1 MASATRLD
9 RTAARV
15 TPSRIRYED
24 SDALEYG
31 NGPDALLERKFEE
44 TNSGSDEN
52 AYDNYARVTL
62 MDRTADTT
70 TFAHE
75 ETRNAINRPSAAL
88 QLRYYGHR
96 GCEDVERPEL
106 FLGMHGPE
114 QHDPRG
120 INVDP
125 DMRKFVAQN
134 EARNR
139 FVRFTP
145 DDSAFVTGGGRSQGQ
160 LMADQQTLQR
170 WTRDRLKVFE
180 RQMDGRREGM
190 RRTQAQTQ
198 SVIGKT
204 VTVQAY
210 GDLIADYALNPQR
223 RANLICRQAIRNS
236 RAWRDGTADQDF
248 EIARYTQIC
257 RRAGGKQTFRR
268 VLEARGADDTVWD
281 DADSTIPFKTMGI
294 LMANL
299 IAARK
304 GRSDVIAASDRD
316 YGDAV
321 DVQIRKTAPLTRDLE
336 AIMYAVA
343 TGAAFGAS
351 DETSRG
357 KTPGQQQAAHLARVA
372 DASSHMT
379 PAHHVLNAEIIYKSL
394 RQGGD
399 LSKIQQQV
407 VGDGKATETTE
418 DVVTAAKSV
427 RRRLATGAKLS
438 TAQDTDRNDAV
449 TTVMS
454 YKSLKPSKTAPVM
467 RTDSDATK
475 TESDAGQARRTPGGN
490 YRTTNAADVQHGM
503 MFLDNTAKER
513 RVGPMGTKYTFSKM
527 DRDGDDM
534 TLSELS

>member
-1 MASATRLD
+1 MSSATRID
-9 RTAARV
+9 RTAARL
-15 TPSRIRYED
+15 TPTRIRYED

-31 NGPDALLERKFEE
+31 NGPIDMLERKFEE

-52 AYDNYARVTL
+52 SYDDYARGEI
-62 MDRTADTT
+62 MDRTADKT

-106 FLGMHGPE
+106 FLGMIGPE

-125 DMRKFVAQN
+125 DMRKYVAQN

-139 FVRFTP
+139 FVRFTAEN
-145 DDSAFVTGGGRSQGQ
+145 SNNITGGGRSQGQ

-190 RRTQAQTQ
+190 RRTTAQTE
-198 SVIGKT
+198 SVAAKIQ
-204 VTVQAY
+204 TVQGY
-210 GDLIADYALNPQR
+210 GDLIRDYALNPQR

-248 EIARYTQIC
+248 QIARYTQIC
-257 RRAGGKQTFRR
+257 RRAKGKETFQR
-268 VLEARGADDTVWD
+268 VLSARGADDTAWT
-281 DADSTIPFKTMGI
+281 DADSTLPFKTMGI

-304 GRSDVIAASDRD
+304 SRVDVIGGSDRD
-316 YGDAV
+316 YADAV
-321 DVQIRKTAPLTRDLE
+321 DAQARKSAPLTRDLE
-336 AIMYAVA
+336 VVMYAIA
-343 TGAAFGAS
+343 SGAAFGAS
-351 DETSRG
+351 DETVRG
-357 KTPGQQQAAHLARVA
+357 KTAAPQQAAHLARVA
-372 DASSHMT
+372 DAGNHMT

-407 VGDGKATETTE
+407 VGDGAKGSTGE
-418 DVVTAAKSV
+418 DVQSAAKSA
-427 RRRLATGAKLS
+427 RMRMAGGAKLK
-438 TAQDTDRNDAV
+438 TAQDTDRNDAPGS
-449 TTVMS
+449 VMS
-454 YKSLKPSKTAPVM
+454 YKSVRPKRASAAKGAT
-467 RTDSDATK
+467 SDGQV
-475 TESDAGQARRTPGGN
+475 TESDLTQARRTNSGN
-490 YRTTNAADVQHGM
+490 YRTTTTDDVDHGM
-503 MFLDNTAKER
+503 MFSDNTSKER
-513 RVGPMGTKYTFSKM
+513 HCAPIGDKYTFRKM
-527 DRDGDDM
+527 DRELMDTALNG
-534 TLSELS
+534 LS